1 MAEEKQKKLRL
12 VTFWLFSSVMI
23 VFAAVTT
30 YIYLWISPV
39 SGTIWQALGASLPI
53 TLLVAVAA
61 VILYVV
67 YYFLVY
73 KKG

>member
-12 VTFWLFSSVMI
+12 MTFWLFGGVMI

-30 YIYLWISPV
+30 YLYLFTANVWWAIASAMPV
-39 SGTIWQALGASLPI
+39 
-53 TLLVAVAA
+53 TLVVAVAA
-61 VILYVV
+61 AIIYAV

-73 KKG
+73 KKN